1 MLPLK
6 RSSADIALL
15 PDLLWD
21 RRADN
26 RTITVFRVARAAVGG
41 QEALVYIR
49 NISDGGMKLGI
60 SMPVMLDDVVQV
72 WISETICIEGK
83 VVWYNGEEC
92 AIKLAEAIDSA
103 AVLRLTAEQL
113 RSGET
118 RSPRFL
124 TDLPA
129 VITSERGMSAAR
141 VRDVSQ
147 RGMKIAH
154 DGSFAPG
161 LAVKIQ
167 LESGIERR
175 GFVRWVRDELAGISL
190 TELFSVDD
198 VRTVRALNPGSESEQ
213 RNVR

>member
-6 RSSADIALL
+6 PSSADIALL

-26 RTITVFRVARAAVGG
+26 RTITVFRVARAAVCG

-49 NISDGGMKLGI
+49 NISDSGMKLGI
-60 SMPVMLDDVVQV
+60 GLSVTLNDIVRV

-83 VVWYNGEEC
+83 VVWYNSGEC
-92 AIKLAEAIDSA
+92 AIKFAEAIDSA

-118 RSPRFL
+118 RPPRFA

-129 VITSERGMSAAR
+129 VVTSERGMSAAR

-198 VRTVRALNPGSESEQ
+198 VRTVRALNPDREGGQ
-213 RNVR
+213 RS